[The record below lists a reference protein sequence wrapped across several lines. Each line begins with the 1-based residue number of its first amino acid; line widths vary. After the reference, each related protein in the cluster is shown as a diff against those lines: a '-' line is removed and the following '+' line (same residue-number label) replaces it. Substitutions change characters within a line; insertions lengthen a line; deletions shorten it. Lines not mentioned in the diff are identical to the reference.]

1 MKKKSILIILLI
13 IIAILVIGC
22 LAWKGYKA
30 SKGQGGQAELSIS
43 TYQQEYNA
51 NENPK
56 IKIENKSAES
66 ICFSSCYPY
75 YLDKKDGTSKS
86 YTYSS
91 CPHEDVVENC
101 INPDQVKAFE
111 LILDHMGAE
120 KGLHRIA
127 VPACVGCALN
137 QNFRQ
142 DKFFYSNEFVIK

>member
-1 MKKKSILIILLI
+1 MKKNLIPIILVI
-13 IIAILVIGC
+13 IIAILVIGW
-22 LAWKGYKA
+22 LGWKWYK
-30 SKGQGGQAELSIS
+30 SPRGQNEQVGLSIS
-43 TYQQEYNA
+43 TYQKEYNT

-56 IKIENKSAES
+56 IKIENKATEP

-75 YLDKKDGTSKS
+75 YLEKKDGLIKS
-86 YTYSS
+86 YTYGS

-101 INPDQVKAFE
+101 VNPDQVKAFE

-127 VPACVGCALN
+127 IPACVGCALN